1 MYNIQIIFL
10 YNLTCNANICYNE
23 KCKRRNI
30 TSQIFQTSPAA
41 KFTETKAQNI
51 HIKDEIK
58 FLYTKKK
65 NLNQPFYNLH
75 L

>member
-1 MYNIQIIFL
+1 MYNIQIIFFL
-10 YNLTCNANICYNE
+10 YNLTCNADICYNK

-41 KFTETKAQNI
+41 KFTETKAQNML
-51 HIKDEIK
+51 IKDEIK
-58 FLYTKKK
+58 FLYTKK
-65 NLNQPFYNLH
+65 NLNQQFYNLH